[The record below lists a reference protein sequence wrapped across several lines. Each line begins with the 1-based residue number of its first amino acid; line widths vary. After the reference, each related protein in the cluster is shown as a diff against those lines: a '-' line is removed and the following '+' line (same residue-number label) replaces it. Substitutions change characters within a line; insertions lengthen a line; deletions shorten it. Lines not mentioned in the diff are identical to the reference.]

1 MTRKFALYLI
11 CLALLVGMHFSAV
24 ASAEIVVGV
33 KPGDWI
39 EYNVDFTGDIIEQHD
54 VTWARIEVMGVEGKT
69 IDIKVTSIFSDGR
82 EETETLTLN
91 LETGQLGDS
100 FIIPANLDKGDTFLE
115 QYEGTMTISGVEE
128 KTYMGAKRKV
138 VYATTSQTTFYWDQ
152 STGFLVGAT
161 SDYTDFTM
169 TTKAEKTNMWQ
180 TQAFELNLITFIA
193 LIVLVIVVVLALV
206 IFLIRKMK
214 K

>member
-1 MTRKFALYLI
+1 MYMI
-11 CLALLVGMHFSAV
+11 CLAVLVGIQFSAV

-33 KPGDWI
+33 KAGDWI
-39 EYNVDFTGDIIEQHD
+39 EYDVAFTGDIIEQHD
-54 VTWARIEVMGVEGKT
+54 VTWARIEVLAVEGKT
-69 IDIKVTSIFSDGR
+69 IDIKVTSIFSDER
-82 EETETLTLN
+82 EEREILTLN

-115 QYEGTMTISGVEE
+115 HYEGTITISGVEE

-152 STGFLVGAT
+152 NTGFLVDAT

-169 TTKAEKTNMWQ
+169 TTKAEKTNTWQ
-180 TQAFELNLITFIA
+180 TQAFVLDPLFS
-193 LIVLVIVVVLALV
+193 IVLIALV
-206 IFLIRKMK
+206 IFAVVVILLRYK
-214 K
+214 KKK

>member
-1 MTRKFALYLI
+1 MICFAV
-11 CLALLVGMHFSAV
+11 LVGLHFSAI

-39 EYNVDFTGDIIEQHD
+39 EYNVAFTGDIIEQHD
-54 VTWARIEVMGVEGKT
+54 VTWARIEVLAVEGKT

-91 LETGQLGDS
+91 LETGQIGDS
-100 FIIPANLDKGDTFLE
+100 FIIPANLDTGDTFLE

-128 KTYMGAKRKV
+128 KTYIGAKRKV

-152 STGFLVGAT
+152 STGFLVGA
-161 SDYTDFTM
+161 SSAYTDFNM

-180 TQAFELNLITFIA
+180 TQGFVLDPLFSIVLIA
-193 LIVLVIVVVLALV
+193 LVVVAVLVILL
-206 IFLIRKMK
+206 RYK
-214 K
+214 KKK

>member
-1 MTRKFALYLI
+1 MI
-11 CLALLVGMHFSAV
+11 CLTVLVGMHFSAV

-33 KPGDWI
+33 KPSDWI
-39 EYNVDFTGDIIEQHD
+39 EYNVTFTGDIIEQHD
-54 VTWARIEVMGVEGKT
+54 VTWAKIEVLTVEGKT

-91 LETGQLGDS
+91 LETGQIGDA
-100 FIIPANLDKGDTFLE
+100 FIIPANLDRGDTFLE
-115 QYEGTMTISGVEE
+115 QYEGTITISGVEE

-152 STGFLVGAT
+152 STGFLVEAT
-161 SDYTDFTM
+161 SFYTDFTM
-169 TTKAEKTNMWQ
+169 VTNAEKTNMWQ
-180 TQAFELNLITFIA
+180 TQAFKLDPIVFIV
-193 LIVLVIVVVLALV
+193 LIVLVIVAVSV
-206 IFLIRKMK
+206 IFLIYKMK

>member
-1 MTRKFALYLI
+1 MTRKFALHLI
-11 CLALLVGMHFSAV
+11 CLAVLVGMLFSAV

-33 KPGDWI
+33 KAGDWV
-39 EYNVDFTGDIIEQHD
+39 EYDVAFTGDIIERHD
-54 VTWARIEVMGVEGKT
+54 VTWARIEVLAVEGKT

-115 QYEGTMTISGVEE
+115 HYEGTITISGVEE
-128 KTYMGAKRKV
+128 KTYMGTKRKV
-138 VYATTSQTTFYWDQ
+138 LHATTSQTTFYWDQ
-152 STGFLVGAT
+152 TTGFLVGAT
-161 SDYTDFTM
+161 SNYTDFTM

-180 TQAFELNLITFIA
+180 TQAFLVDPLFSIA
-193 LIVLVIVVVLALV
+193 LIALVIVAVLAIWLRYKK
-206 IFLIRKMK
+206 RK
-214 K
+214 

>member
-1 MTRKFALYLI
+1 MTRKFALYMI
-11 CLALLVGMHFSAV
+11 CFAVLVGLHFSAV

-39 EYNVDFTGDIIEQHD
+39 EYNVAFTGDVLEEHD
-54 VTWARIEVMGVEGKT
+54 VTWARIEVIGVEGKK
-69 IDIKVTSIFSDGR
+69 IDIEITSIFSDGR

-91 LETGQLGDS
+91 LETGQIGDS

-115 QYEGTMTISGVEE
+115 QYEGTITISGVEE
-128 KTYMGAKRKV
+128 KSYIGANRKV
-138 VYATTSQTTFYWDQ
+138 VYATTSQTMFYWDQ
-152 STGFLVGAT
+152 STGFLVEAT
-161 SDYTDFTM
+161 SSYPDFTM

-180 TQAFELNLITFIA
+180 TQAFVLDPLFSIV
-193 LIVLVIVVVLALV
+193 LIVLVIVAVLV
-206 IFLIRKMK
+206 ILQRHKMK

>member
-1 MTRKFALYLI
+1 LHMICFAV
-11 CLALLVGMHFSAV
+11 LVGLHFSAI

-39 EYNVDFTGDIIEQHD
+39 EYNVAFTGDIIEQHD
-54 VTWARIEVMGVEGKT
+54 VTWARIEVIALEGKT

-91 LETGQLGDS
+91 LETGQIGDS
-100 FIIPANLDKGDTFLE
+100 FIIPANLDTGDTFLE

-128 KTYMGAKRKV
+128 KTYIGAKRKV
-138 VYATTSQTTFYWDQ
+138 VYAITSQTTFYWDQ
-152 STGFLVGAT
+152 STGVLVGAT
-161 SDYTDFTM
+161 SSYTDFTM

-180 TQAFELNLITFIA
+180 TQGFVLDPLFSIVLIA
-193 LIVLVIVVVLALV
+193 LVVVAVLVILL
-206 IFLIRKMK
+206 RYK
-214 K
+214 KKK

>member
-1 MTRKFALYLI
+1 MTRKFALYMI
-11 CLALLVGMHFSAV
+11 CFAVLVGLHFSAI

-39 EYNVDFTGDIIEQHD
+39 EYNVAFTGDIIEQHD
-54 VTWARIEVMGVEGKT
+54 VTWARIEVLAVEGKT

-91 LETGQLGDS
+91 LETGQIGDS
-100 FIIPANLDKGDTFLE
+100 FIIPANLDTGDTFLE

-128 KTYMGAKRKV
+128 KTYIGAKRKV

-152 STGFLVGAT
+152 STGFLVGA
-161 SDYTDFTM
+161 SSAYTDFNM

-180 TQAFELNLITFIA
+180 TQGFVLDPLFSIVLIA
-193 LIVLVIVVVLALV
+193 LVVVAVLVILL
-206 IFLIRKMK
+206 RYK
-214 K
+214 KKK

>member
-1 MTRKFALYLI
+1 MTRKFALYMI
-11 CLALLVGMHFSAV
+11 CLAVLVGMHFSAV

-39 EYNVDFTGDIIEQHD
+39 EYNVAFTGDIIEQHD
-54 VTWARIEVMGVEGKT
+54 VTWARIEVIAVEGKT
-69 IDIKVTSIFSDGR
+69 IDITITSIFSDGR

-91 LETGQLGDS
+91 LETGQIGDA

-115 QYEGTMTISGVEE
+115 QYEGTITISGVEE
-128 KTYMGAKRKV
+128 KTYMGANRKV

-152 STGFLVGAT
+152 STGFLVEAT
-161 SDYTDFTM
+161 SFYTDFTM
-169 TTKAEKTNMWQ
+169 VTNAEKTNMWQ
-180 TQAFELNLITFIA
+180 TQAFKLNPIVFIV
-193 LIVLVIVVVLALV
+193 LIVLVIVAALALA

>member
-1 MTRKFALYLI
+1 MTRKIALYMI
-11 CLALLVGMHFSAV
+11 CLAVLVGANFSAV

-33 KPGDWI
+33 KAGDWV
-39 EYNVDFTGDIIEQHD
+39 EYDVSFTGDIIERHD
-54 VTWARIEVMGVEGKT
+54 VTWARIEVLAVEGKT

-82 EETETLTLN
+82 EETENLTLN

-115 QYEGTMTISGVEE
+115 HYEGTITISGVEE
-128 KTYMGAKRKV
+128 KTYMCAKRKV

-152 STGFLVGAT
+152 TTGFLVGAT

-180 TQAFELNLITFIA
+180 TQAFLVDPLFSIVLIA
-193 LIVLVIVVVLALV
+193 LAIVAVLAIVL
-206 IFLIRKMK
+206 RNK
-214 K
+214 KKK

>member
-1 MTRKFALYLI
+1 M
-11 CLALLVGMHFSAV
+11 
-24 ASAEIVVGV
+24 
-33 KPGDWI
+33 
-39 EYNVDFTGDIIEQHD
+39 N
-54 VTWARIEVMGVEGKT
+54 VTWARIEVLGVEGKT

-82 EETETLTLN
+82 EETENLTLN

-100 FIIPANLDKGDTFLE
+100 FIIPANLDKGNTFSE
-115 QYEGTMTISGVEE
+115 HYEGTITISGVEE
-128 KTYMGAKRKV
+128 KSYMGANRKV

-169 TTKAEKTNMWQ
+169 TTKAEKTNIWQ
-180 TQAFELNLITFIA
+180 TQIFGIDPIVFIVPIIA
-193 LIVLVIVVVLALV
+193 VIVAVLA
-206 IFLIRKMK
+206 IFLMRKMK

>member
-1 MTRKFALYLI
+1 MTRKFALYMI
-11 CLALLVGMHFSAV
+11 CLAVLVGMHFSAV

-39 EYNVDFTGDIIEQHD
+39 EYNVAFTGDIIEQHD
-54 VTWARIEVMGVEGKT
+54 VTWARIEVLAVEGKT
-69 IDIKVTSIFSDGR
+69 IDIKITSIFSDGR

-91 LETGQLGDS
+91 LETGQIGDA

-115 QYEGTMTISGVEE
+115 QYEGTITISGVEE
-128 KTYMGAKRKV
+128 KTYMGANRKV

-152 STGFLVGAT
+152 STGFLVEAT
-161 SDYTDFTM
+161 SFYTDFTM
-169 TTKAEKTNMWQ
+169 VTNAEKTNMWQ
-180 TQAFELNLITFIA
+180 TQAFKLNPIVFIV
-193 LIVLVIVVVLALV
+193 LIVLVIVAALALA
-206 IFLIRKMK
+206 IFLIYKMK

>member
-1 MTRKFALYLI
+1 MTRKFVVDMI
-11 CLALLVGMHFSAV
+11 CLAVLVGTLFWAV
-24 ASAEIVVGV
+24 ASADIVVGV

-54 VTWARIEVMGVEGKT
+54 VTWAKIEVIDVEGKT

-82 EETETLTLN
+82 EETEPLTLN
-91 LETGQLGDS
+91 LETGEIGDA

-115 QYEGTMTISGVEE
+115 SYEDNITISGVEE
-128 KTYMGAKRKV
+128 RTYLGANRKV

-152 STGFLVGAT
+152 STGVLVEAT
-161 SDYTDFTM
+161 SYYTDFTM
-169 TTKAEKTNMWQ
+169 ITRMEKTNMWQ
-180 TQAFELNLITFIA
+180 NQILGLDPIVFTGLM
-193 LIVLVIVVVLALV
+193 VLVIAAVLVLAV
-206 IFLIRKMK
+206 FLIRKMK

>member
-1 MTRKFALYLI
+1 MTRKFALYMI

-39 EYNVDFTGDIIEQHD
+39 EYNVAFTGDIIEQHD

-169 TTKAEKTNMWQ
+169 TTNAEKTNMWQ
-180 TQAFELNLITFIA
+180 TQAFKLNPIVFIA
-193 LIVLVIVVVLALV
+193 LIVLVIVAALALA